1 MASIDII
8 HVVVGG
14 EQILKV
20 QCAPRREPPAGA
32 VLADS
37 GRVRLLLVDKRRT
50 TAQVRQ
56 SAASIFAEQKA
67 RSMETVARFLL
78 NN

>member
-1 MASIDII
+1 MASFDFV
-8 HVVVGG
+8 HSVVGG
-14 EQILKV
+14 EKILV
-20 QCAPRREPPAGA
+20 VRCQPRQEKPAGA
-32 VLADS
+32 VLFDS
-37 GRVRLLLVDKRRT
+37 GRLRLLLVDKRRT
-50 TAQVRQ
+50 THRVRQ